1 MYRGTLGTKHT
12 GHYDDYITCA
22 IFLIYVTA
30 HINHV
35 RKIAGVDH
43 VGIGAG
49 YDGINL

>member
-1 MYRGTLGTKHT
+1 M
-12 GHYDDYITCA
+12 
-22 IFLIYVTA
+22 FLPMFRFVPA
-30 HINHV
+30 HIDHV

>member
-1 MYRGTLGTKHT
+1 MNIQSYVKN
-12 GHYDDYITCA
+12 IKI
-22 IFLIYVTA
+22 IFFVTA

-35 RKIAGVDH
+35 RKVAGIDH